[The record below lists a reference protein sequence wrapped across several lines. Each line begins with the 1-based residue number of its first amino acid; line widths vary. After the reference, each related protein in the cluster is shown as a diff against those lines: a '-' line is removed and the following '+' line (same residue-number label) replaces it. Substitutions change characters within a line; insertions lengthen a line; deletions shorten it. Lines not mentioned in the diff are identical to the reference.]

1 MQRRALAGVRVV
13 EYATMVS
20 GPYCGKLLGDMGA
33 DVIKIEPF
41 AGDPARR
48 SGPFPDE
55 KRHPEQSALFLY
67 NNTSK
72 RGVVLD
78 VTAPE
83 GRALLEKLIAWSE
96 VFIDNH
102 PRGHLEDMGLGWDAL
117 HRLNPGLV
125 YVSITPYGR
134 SGPRADAKG
143 DELTL
148 AHGGGVGYVLPA
160 RSENIDLPPV
170 KLGGYQVGYHGGL
183 TAAVAVVGLLLG
195 KLQTGEGRMIEISLQ
210 EVMVSLVSMY
220 VSSMRYHKSSWH
232 RIPDRPPAMGRM
244 ETSDGY
250 VVLNAVDDHHFR
262 AFRRIMGNPEW
273 ASGDAW
279 DDMGWRTNHLMDIA
293 PQMEAWMRAQKKADI
308 YHRVAK
314 AGIPIGPINTAEDVM
329 NSEQYA
335 TRGYFV
341 AVDHPSAGKHPYAGW
356 PWKMSASP
364 PGIERPAPLLGQH
377 GEEVCCRLLGV
388 APEEYARLRE
398 RKVVA

>member
-1 MQRRALAGVRVV
+1 MQRRALEGVRVV

-33 DVIKIEPF
+33 DVIKVEPS
-41 AGDPARR
+41 AGDPSRR

-55 KRHPEQSALFLY
+55 AKHPEQSALFLF

-78 VTAPE
+78 VTTRE
-83 GRALLEKLIAWSE
+83 GRALLEKLLAWAE

-102 PRGHLEDMGLGWDAL
+102 PRSYLEDMGLGWEVL
-117 HRLNPGLV
+117 HRMNPGLV

-134 SGPRADAKG
+134 TGPRADVKG
-143 DELTL
+143 DELTIT
-148 AHGGGVGYVLPA
+148 HGGGVGYALPA
-160 RSENIDLPPV
+160 RSENINLPPV
-170 KLGGYQVGYHGGL
+170 KLGGYQVGYHAGL
-183 TAAVAVVGLLLG
+183 TAALAVVSLLVG
-195 KLQTGEGRMIEISLQ
+195 RLQTGEGQMVEISLQ
-210 EVMVSLVSMY
+210 EIMTSLISIY
-220 VSSMRYHKSSWH
+220 VASTRYHLTSWH

-250 VVLNAVDDHHFR
+250 VVLNAADDHHFR
-262 AFRRIMGNPEW
+262 SFRRLMGNPEW
-273 ASGDAW
+273 ASSDAW
-279 DDMGWRTNHLMDIA
+279 DDMQWRANRLMDIA

-314 AGIPIGPINTAEDVM
+314 AGIPIGPINTAEDVT

-335 TRGYFV
+335 ARGYFV
-341 AVDHPSAGKHPYAGW
+341 EVDHPRAGKHKYAGW

-377 GEEVCCRLLGV
+377 SEEVCCRLLGCS
-388 APEEYARLRE
+388 PEEFVRLRQ
-398 RKVVA
+398 RKAVA